1 MSPPGM
7 SLLTRDPIE
16 LERLIARVGGP
27 GRGGIATFLGIVR
40 DHQDGRTVTGLEYSA
55 YEPMAEA
62 ECARI
67 VAEAAARWP
76 ASVALEHRLGR
87 LAIGDIAVAIA
98 AAADHR
104 AAAFEACRYVIEQ
117 VKRRVPIWKR
127 EDYADGSTG
136 WVDPTR
142 PEARLEA
149 SPEHPLHHD

>member
-1 MSPPGM
+1 
-7 SLLTRDPIE
+7 
-16 LERLIARVGGP
+16 
-27 GRGGIATFLGIVR
+27 
-40 DHQDGRTVTGLEYSA
+40 VT
-55 YEPMAEA
+55 
-62 ECARI
+62 
-67 VAEAAARWP
+67 
-76 ASVALEHRLGR
+76 LEHRLGH